1 VAKERTEVAQRTAIL
16 YAARA
21 SVAYDEARYEDALS
35 GWRKAEGTDPEATNS
50 ETQIPRALS
59 RLGDVARAEHRYRE
73 AIALYDEA
81 VQAGGGEDP
90 RIWSAAIHA
99 ALGRYAL
106 KNDACRQAVEELTY
120 ASVLPFDIRLSADL
134 DAAKACALREV
145 IVRPLEDLV
154 EGGIGK
160 ANVGVLLID
169 QINHHL
175 NVKGSGYLRLLAAD
189 SKAAKVPVK
198 EPRKRFEVTGHL
210 TRVEVGTL
218 PKLSRAAEAV
228 GAIKVPCSP
237 GEAAECFE
245 EVRLSYTL
253 STERIEIDLPGAIA
267 VTDTSSGALVPT
279 EAQVLS
285 LSPTR
290 SDLTHIHI

>member
-1 VAKERTEVAQRTAIL
+1 MRILALALLASCTSGLNRTVESLSQSGDYQNATSVVLSAAAAGDKDAALMLPAVAQDAYDDLLDRAREAEAEDDLPVALGYLDAVRALEARVVQAGGPKLASSVATERTEVAQRTAIL

-35 GWRKAEGTDPEATNS
+35 GWRMAEGTDPEATTS

-59 RLGDVARAEHRYRE
+59 RLGDVARTEHRYRE

-106 KNDACRQAVEELTY
+106 KNDACRQAVEELTQ

-145 IVRPLEDLV
+145 IVHPLDDLV
-154 EGGIGK
+154 EGGIG
-160 ANVGVLLID
+160 NDRLDGRSGSD
-169 QINHHL
+169 QL
-175 NVKGSGYLRLLAAD
+175 
-189 SKAAKVPVK
+189 
-198 EPRKRFEVTGHL
+198 TG
-210 TRVEVGTL
+210 G
-218 PKLSRAAEAV
+218 
-228 GAIKVPCSP
+228 
-237 GEAAECFE
+237 
-245 EVRLSYTL
+245 
-253 STERIEIDLPGAIA
+253 
-267 VTDTSSGALVPT
+267 
-279 EAQVLS
+279 
-285 LSPTR
+285 
-290 SDLTHIHI
+290 